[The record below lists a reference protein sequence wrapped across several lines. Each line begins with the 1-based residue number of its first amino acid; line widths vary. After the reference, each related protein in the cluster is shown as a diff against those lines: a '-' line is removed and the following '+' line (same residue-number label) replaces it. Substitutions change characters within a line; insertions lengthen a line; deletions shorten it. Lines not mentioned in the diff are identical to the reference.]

1 MVKIISPDKITH
13 TVSEAEIQEEFERNL
28 SSLEDGLV
36 FVEHEFERGSGR
48 IDTLAVDEDGSPVFI
63 EYKKEGE
70 FDEDA
75 LIQILDYLGWFLKD
89 ESRSQNLVNYIK
101 KKVPSSGVD
110 DEKPIRLILVVNRMG
125 ERVRNACYSVRN
137 PIKIFTYN
145 LIKFDT
151 DISLVTRLE
160 LDNEKVEL
168 GLRDREPLSESQILE
183 RRSNLKNIYNKVR
196 EYVMAFQG
204 VSLHTTGSGD
214 VAFKAKKNF
223 LYATFQKKNDLLAI
237 KVGSE
242 RVKELYQAGKIEGDP
257 SSSDDDR
264 FYVVWLEPDQDL
276 DEDLKHE
283 IKHAIEMAK

>member
-48 IDTLAVDEDGSPVFI
+48 RDTLAVDEDGSPVFI

-204 VSLHTTGSGD
+204 VNLHTTGSGD

-223 LYATFQKKNDLLAI
+223 LYATFQKKKLRLAI

-264 FYVVWLEPDQDL
+264 FYVVWLEPNQDL

-283 IKHAIEMAK
+283 IKLAIGMAK

>member
-223 LYATFQKKNDLLAI
+223 LYATFQKKKLRLAI

>member
-1 MVKIISPDKITH
+1 
-13 TVSEAEIQEEFERNL
+13 
-28 SSLEDGLV
+28 
-36 FVEHEFERGSGR
+36 
-48 IDTLAVDEDGSPVFI
+48 
-63 EYKKEGE
+63 KKEGE

-223 LYATFQKKNDLLAI
+223 LYATFQKKKLRLAI

>member
-1 MVKIISPDKITH
+1 MVKIINQGKNTRSVKE
-13 TVSEAEIQEEFERNL
+13 SEIQEEFERNL

-110 DEKPIRLILVVNRMG
+110 DEKPIRLILVVSRMG
-125 ERVRNACYSVRN
+125 ERVRNACYAVRN
-137 PIKIFTYN
+137 PIKIYTYN
-145 LIKFDT
+145 LIKFDK

-168 GLRDREPLSESQILE
+168 GLRDREALSESEILE
-183 RRSNLKNIYNKVR
+183 KRSNLKNIYDKVK

-214 VAFKAKKNF
+214 VAFKVKKNF
-223 LYATFQKKNDLLAI
+223 LYAKFQKKELILTI
-237 KVGSE
+237 KVGSD
-242 RVKELYQAGKIEGDP
+242 RFKELVQAGEIEGDLN
-257 SSSDDDR
+257 SSDNNPY
-264 FYVVWLEPDQDL
+264 YVTWLEPNEDL
-276 DEDLKHE
+276 DDDLKQD
-283 IKHAIEMAK
+283 IKLAIEMAR